1 MRKLIREPLVHFI
14 LLGAILFALN
24 AFWQSSVT
32 KADRTI
38 IVSPEN
44 IERLATIFTGEQR
57 RTPSDEDIKGLIA
70 AYVEEEALSR
80 EAERLGLG
88 NDDTI
93 IRRRLA
99 QKMQFMTEDVDM
111 PALPSEAE
119 LEVWFEARRD
129 RFAQLASR
137 SFSHIYFSPE
147 TRRDTI
153 EADAKGGLANIPDDW
168 ETMGDPFMMR
178 RSYTNVTAVDVKR
191 LFGGTFADN
200 LFAIDTNEWTGP
212 VESAF
217 GLHLVR
223 IESRTDSSNP
233 VFEDVKARVANSWQ
247 EEARIEENLNR
258 RKEIINRYKVV
269 VED

>member
-1 MRKLIREPLVHFI
+1 MRNLFREPLVHFI
-14 LLGAILFALN
+14 LLGAALFVFN
-24 AFWQSSVT
+24 AAWQARVA

-38 IVSPEN
+38 TVSPEN
-44 IERLATIFTGEQR
+44 IERLATIFAGEQR
-57 RTPSDEDIKGLIA
+57 RAPSDEDIKGLIA

-80 EAERLGLG
+80 EAERMGLG

-99 QKMQFMTEDVDM
+99 QKMQFMIEDVTS
-111 PALPSEAE
+111 PALPSDAE
-119 LEVWFEARRD
+119 LETWFETRKD
-129 RFAQLASR
+129 RFAKLASR

-153 EADAKGGLANIPDDW
+153 ESDAKATLGNVPEDW

-178 RSYTNVTAVDVKR
+178 RSYTNVTSADVRR
-191 LFGGTFADN
+191 LFGGTFADS
-200 LFAIDTNEWTGP
+200 LFALNEEEWTGP

-223 IESRTDSSNP
+223 IESRTDAVEP
-233 VFEDVKARVANSWQ
+233 VFQDVKDRVAKSWQ
-247 EEARIEENLNR
+247 DEARIEENLKHR
-258 RKEIINRYKVV
+258 REIINRYKVI